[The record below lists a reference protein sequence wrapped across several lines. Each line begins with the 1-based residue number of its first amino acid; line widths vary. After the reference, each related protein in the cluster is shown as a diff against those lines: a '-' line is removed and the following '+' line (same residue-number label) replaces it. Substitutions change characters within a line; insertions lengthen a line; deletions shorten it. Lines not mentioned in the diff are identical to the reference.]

1 MRMYVYM
8 HIKIHV
14 YIYLRTNENTRK
26 HRTQRLKKAFCLIGF
41 DSIMWNLHSPFFHV
55 HGFWRQ
61 KHVFQLQS
69 SPKTAKGSQP
79 CLKMKKPPF
88 AFLSSTSP
96 SQKARITENC
106 ALKHSPPT
114 SGVGRDRL
122 CLTSD
127 NTKPQIPNCRPRT
140 STLSTLILPHFQLF
154 WVPRTLRMAA
164 STKLIAACWSWAAS
178 TCTIQVPKGQ
188 KGLEN
193 DKLGICRAFWGS
205 HEFEP
210 HPHRCT
216 LADISEMI
224 LQVYEDIVNPKIHVP
239 TSQPLGHQAEGNGGV
254 LYNTGNC
261 WISRLATNKAYNSN
275 QTWQDPSHHG
285 HNFGIVVGWARD
297 PSKEEGNCMWQ
308 REILP

>member
-41 DSIMWNLHSPFFHV
+41 DSIMWNLHSPFSMFTAS
-55 HGFWRQ
+55 GA
-61 KHVFQLQS
+61 KNMCS
-69 SPKTAKGSQP
+69 SFSRARKQRKVVSLVSLAWKW
-79 CLKMKKPPF
+79 KKPPF

-140 STLSTLILPHFQLF
+140 STLSTLILPHVQFF
-154 WVPRTLRMAA
+154 WVSRTLRMAA

-188 KGLEN
+188 KGLEK

-210 HPHRCT
+210 HSHRCT
-216 LADISEMI
+216 PDISEWFKFMKI
-224 LQVYEDIVNPKIHVP
+224 LSITKSM
-239 TSQPLGHQAEGNGGV
+239 SQPLNPWGTKRKVMVEFCTTQATAESV
-254 LYNTGNC
+254 DWPRTKH
-261 WISRLATNKAYNSN
+261 IIQIK
-275 QTWQDPSHHG
+275 HG
-285 HNFGIVVGWARD
+285 RIHPIMAI
-297 PSKEEGNCMWQ
+297 
-308 REILP
+308 ILV